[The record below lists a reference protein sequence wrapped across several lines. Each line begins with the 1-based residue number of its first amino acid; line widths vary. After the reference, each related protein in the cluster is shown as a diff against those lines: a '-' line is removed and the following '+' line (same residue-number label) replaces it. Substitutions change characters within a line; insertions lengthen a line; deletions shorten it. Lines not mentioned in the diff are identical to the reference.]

1 MRILVMR
8 LDAKGNAEIKK
19 LKIKM
24 KLIMK
29 IILWNMMT
37 NILITPMLKN
47 REQHFMVLFFYGIDM
62 QRINVYR
69 VVINFQV
76 TK

>member
-1 MRILVMR
+1 MW
-8 LDAKGNAEIKK
+8 NAEIKK